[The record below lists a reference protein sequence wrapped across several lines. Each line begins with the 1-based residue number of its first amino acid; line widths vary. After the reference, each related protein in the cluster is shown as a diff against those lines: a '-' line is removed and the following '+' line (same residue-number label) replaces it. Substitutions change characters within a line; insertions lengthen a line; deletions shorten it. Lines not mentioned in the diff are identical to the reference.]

1 MDGFSCELRNMPDP
15 ITARRSIWLPF
26 MKEELGVDETTII
39 IGHSS
44 GACAAIRFAEEQKV
58 AQPFHR
64 RRQSKD
70 VVIRKGRGVRVI
82 PLTKL
87 PWDGQCKGH
96 SNANWDVKCWGCQ

>member
-1 MDGFSCELRNMPDP
+1 MTIED
-15 ITARRSIWLPF
+15 
-26 MKEELGVDETTII
+26 EEESK
-39 IGHSS
+39 SS
-44 GACAAIRFAEEQKV
+44 VKSEVSFKQAAIVAEEQKV